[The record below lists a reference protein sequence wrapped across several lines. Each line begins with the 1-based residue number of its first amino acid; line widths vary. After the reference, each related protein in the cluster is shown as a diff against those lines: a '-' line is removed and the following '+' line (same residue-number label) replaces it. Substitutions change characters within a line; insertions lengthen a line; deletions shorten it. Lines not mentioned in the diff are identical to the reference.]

1 MSGRR
6 IPAPP
11 GAFLKWAAAACVLTL
26 SGTASAQEQPE
37 PTVTLVEAVE
47 RALQVSPLMVQQQ
60 GAVQMASSSERV
72 ALGAFIPSLSF
83 STGGSFSS
91 QTRFNPTTNTT
102 ATGSSESYNA
112 RLSSS
117 VDLFTG
123 FRRGA
128 QLRQARAETDAAEAA
143 VVEQRFNV
151 ALQAKTQFFDVLRND
166 DLVRISEE
174 RIQQAEQSLQAAVLR
189 MNAGSAT
196 LSDSLRAHL
205 ELNQARQQLLA
216 AQNGRRAATYAL
228 GATIGYQGP
237 VGARVE
243 APLAPSPLA
252 LSDEE
257 LFALVLEQSPTVQT
271 AQANVRSSE
280 AGVGASRSQWY
291 PNVNLSGGYTWNNQE
306 FSLNQGNTS
315 WSTGI
320 SLSYPIFNGFSRED
334 ANERASIGL
343 RVSRAQLDDVQRL
356 ARVNLDRVLNDLR
369 LAEQQIVLTEEALR
383 VAQEDLRVVTSRYT
397 LGAATILDQIT
408 SQLAVTQANI
418 DVIAARYDYQIARA
432 ELEALVGREL

>member
-1 MSGRR
+1 VGGRR
-6 IPAPP
+6 VRAHFVGDCLCTGAARAHGHARRGSRARVAGQPAH
-11 GAFLKWAAAACVLTL
+11 GAAAGCGADGILV
-26 SGTASAQEQPE
+26 GAGGAGRVHPE
-37 PTVTLVEAVE
+37 PLVQHGRLLLEPD
-47 RALQVSPLMVQQQ
+47 ALQPYYQYDRDGIVGELQR
-60 GAVQMASSSERV
+60 A
-72 ALGAFIPSLSF
+72 
-83 STGGSFSS
+83 
-91 QTRFNPTTNTT
+91 
-102 ATGSSESYNA
+102 
-112 RLSSS
+112 